1 MDKEYI
7 LGTVCWYL
15 YFKLHKAAIKVA
27 FPWNTLTLK
36 QYNPFIK
43 ICIQFGVCYIKKKKK
58 LKMNQSLIPVFM
70 EKNVERNK
78 MGKWF
83 LLHTGHVVGK
93 TQGTHI

>member
-1 MDKEYI
+1 
-7 LGTVCWYL
+7 
-15 YFKLHKAAIKVA
+15 
-27 FPWNTLTLK
+27 
-36 QYNPFIK
+36 
-43 ICIQFGVCYIKKKKK
+43 
-58 LKMNQSLIPVFM
+58 MNQSLIPVFM